1 MAKASGRPPR
11 SAQENRDIQK
21 RIASHAS
28 RLFREE
34 GFGAVSMRRLAKE
47 AGCSPMTLYAHFDGK
62 TDILRYLWGDVLG
75 ALFEDMQRQLE
86 GLATPALRLAKG
98 AEVFVRYWLENPEHF
113 RLVFMSNDV
122 NRSDVKTFVEDADT
136 MAHFRYFTGLVQAAL
151 PEGHTHK
158 TTHKPKADALIA
170 GLIGI
175 ALCANTIRDY
185 SWTDPIIM
193 SDNLVMALLKD
204 AR

>member
-1 MAKASGRPPR
+1 MARASGRPPR
-11 SAQENRDIQK
+11 SAQENRDIQQ
-21 RIASHAS
+21 RIASHAL

-47 AGCSPMTLYAHFDGK
+47 AGCSPMTLYAHFEGK

-75 ALFEDMQRQLE
+75 ALFVDMQRQLE
-86 GLATPALRLAKG
+86 GIGAPALRLAKG

-122 NRSDVKTFVEDADT
+122 NRGDVKTFVEDADT
-136 MAHFRYFTGLVQAAL
+136 TAHFRYFSGLVRAAL
-151 PEGHTHK
+151 PEESDHK
-158 TTHKPKADALIA
+158 ATADTLIA

-175 ALCANTIRDY
+175 ALCVNTMRDIP
-185 SWTDPIIM
+185 WADPMIMTDA
-193 SDNLVMALLKD
+193 LVVALLGT
-204 AR
+204 